1 MKGKLLLS
9 IGLAGLLLALMLG
22 LLAVG
27 KSPVARADS
36 GACDRYL
43 VNGGNDSWPDNNCS
57 DPNNPCKTV
66 QYALGWALDGE
77 TICVA
82 DRDDLVGASTY
93 YGPIVITKSVTLDG
107 AWAAHPNPLG
117 AGWMFTPTACHPENV
132 VLSGNRTA
140 RVISITNASPTIR
153 CFTITGGNASNATGD
168 AHCGG
173 GIAARDAAP
182 IIVSNI
188 ITGNYGCQGAAC
200 TGNGRGGGICMVNIL
215 PTAVISNNLIA
226 NNVADNAAIGQ
237 GGGLYLEDASPQVL
251 SNTIQ
256 GNRAGQSAGDG
267 GGIFAAL
274 KTGGP
279 LLIADN
285 YILQNVAGQADQGDG
300 GGIFVWSSTPVTIE
314 RNRIELNNA
323 LRGTASAGLYSR
335 GGGIYFDGP
344 LAVIRDN
351 RLKSNVATLLDRRG
365 LGGGMYL
372 HGLSAS
378 AVVAGNVVAYDN
390 RASYR
395 TDGRGGGIYLD
406 ECYATVMGNQVFGNM
421 AASSAPA
428 YGGGIYVNGG
438 GGVIQGNVI
447 TGNSAILFTA
457 AGEWAYGGGM
467 AVSGSMALVQD
478 NLIARNTAAWGS
490 SARGVGGGVYVW
502 AGAPRFVANRVLSN
516 TTGGESIALGF
527 GGGFALAGASPW
539 LEGNIILDNQAI
551 GAEGGTGGGVDIRS
565 CHYFTLTNNIIAR
578 NGISTTGV
586 VSASGSGIYIG
597 TSGAIIG
604 RVAHNTIVANLTG
617 DGVGVYVDARSQVLL
632 YNNIIVSQTVGIT
645 NAGAPTST
653 VTADHT
659 LFEGN
664 GLNYGAG
671 VTSTNEVSGPAG
683 LTADYHL
690 QSGSNAIGH
699 AITLTW
705 VTRDIDGDPRP
716 LGLPDVGA
724 DEYVLA
730 RIYLPLVLRNS

>member
-82 DRDDLVGASTY
+82 DRDDLAGASTY

-107 AWAAHPNPLG
+107 AWAAHPNPFG
-117 AGWMFTPTACHPENV
+117 TGWVFTPTACRPENV
-132 VLSGNRTA
+132 VLSGNGTA

-153 CFTITGGNASNATGD
+153 CFTITGGNAGGATGD
-168 AHCGG
+168 ANKGG

-182 IIVSNI
+182 IIIGNV
-188 ITGNYGCQGAAC
+188 ITGNYGCTTMAC
-200 TGNGRGGGICMVNIL
+200 TGYGRGGGIYLINA
-215 PTAVISNNLIA
+215 PATAIISNNLIA
-226 NNVADNAAIGQ
+226 NNVADDATWGQ
-237 GGGLYLEDASPQVL
+237 GGGIYLENASPQVL
-251 SNTIQ
+251 SNTIRD
-256 GNRAGQSAGDG
+256 NRAGLSAGDG
-267 GGIFAAL
+267 GGIGVIDGSP
-274 KTGGP
+274 T
-279 LLIADN
+279 IADN
-285 YILQNVAGQADQGDG
+285 EIVRNVAGQGVMGNG

-323 LRGTASAGLYSR
+323 LRGTAGAGLYSR

-351 RLKSNVATLLDRRG
+351 RVESNVATLLDRRG

-390 RASYR
+390 RASYVA
-395 TDGRGGGIYLD
+395 DGRGGGIYLD
-406 ECYATVMGNQVFGNM
+406 DCYATVANNHVFGNY
-421 AASSAPA
+421 AASRTPA
-428 YGGGIYVNGG
+428 DGGGIYVNGG

-447 TGNSAILFTA
+447 TGNSAILFTP

-467 AVSGSMALVQD
+467 VVSGSMALVQD
-478 NLIARNTAAWGS
+478 NLIARNTAAWGP

-617 DGVGVYVDARSQVLL
+617 DGVGVCVGTSSQVLL

-664 GLNYGAG
+664 GLSYGAG

>member
-9 IGLAGLLLALMLG
+9 IGLGGLLLALMLG
-22 LLAVG
+22 LLALAG
-27 KSPVARADS
+27 PPAARAAGGD
-36 GACDRYL
+36 CDRYV
-43 VNGGNDSWPDNNCS
+43 VNGGNNAEDNNCS
-57 DPNNPCKTV
+57 NPNNPCKTV
-66 QYALGWALDGE
+66 QYALGWASDGE

-82 DRDDLVGASTY
+82 DRDDLAGASTY

-153 CFTITGGNASNATGD
+153 CFTITGGNASSATGD

-300 GGIFVWSSTPVTIE
+300 GGIFVWSSAPVTIE
-314 RNRIELNNA
+314 RNWIELNNA

-344 LAVIRDN
+344 LAVIRNN
-351 RLKSNVATLLDRRG
+351 RVKSNVATLLDRRG

-390 RASYR
+390 RASYVA
-395 TDGRGGGIYLD
+395 DGRGGGIYLD
-406 ECYATVMGNQVFGNM
+406 DCYATVANNHVFGNY
-421 AASSAPA
+421 AASRTPA
-428 YGGGIYVNGG
+428 DGGGIYVNGG

-447 TGNSAILFTA
+447 TGNSAILFTP

-467 AVSGSMALVQD
+467 AVSGTVALVQD

-527 GGGFALAGASPW
+527 GGGFALMGASPW
-539 LEGNIILDNQAI
+539 LESNIILDNQAI
-551 GAEGGTGGGVDIRS
+551 GAEEGTGGGMDIRS

-597 TSGAIIG
+597 TSGAIRG
-604 RVAHNTIVANLTG
+604 QVAHNTIVANLTG
-617 DGVGVYVDARSQVLL
+617 DGVGVCVGTSSQVLL

-653 VTADHT
+653 VTATHT

-671 VTSTNEVSGPAG
+671 VTSTNQVPGPAG

-730 RIYLPLVLRNS
+730 RIYLPLVLRNY

>member
-82 DRDDLVGASTY
+82 DRDDLAGASTY

-107 AWAAHPNPLG
+107 AWAAHPNPFG
-117 AGWMFTPTACHPENV
+117 TGWVFTPTACRPENV
-132 VLSGNRTA
+132 VLSGNGTA
-140 RVISITNASPTIR
+140 RVISITNASPTIH
-153 CFTITGGNASNATGD
+153 CFTITGGNAGGATGD
-168 AHCGG
+168 ANCGG

-182 IIVSNI
+182 IIIGNI
-188 ITGNYGCQGAAC
+188 ITGNYGCKGAAC
-200 TGNGRGGGICMVNIL
+200 TDYGRGGGIYLINA
-215 PTAVISNNLIA
+215 PATAIISNNLIA
-226 NNVADNAAIGQ
+226 NNVADDATWGQ
-237 GGGLYLEDASPQVL
+237 GGGIYLENASPQVL

-256 GNRAGQSAGDG
+256 ANRAGLSAGDG
-267 GGIFAAL
+267 GGIGVIDGSP
-274 KTGGP
+274 T
-279 LLIADN
+279 IADN
-285 YILQNVAGQADQGDG
+285 EIVRNVAGQGVMGNG
-300 GGIFVWSSTPVTIE
+300 GGIFVRSSTPVTIE
-314 RNRIELNNA
+314 RNWIELNNA
-323 LRGTASAGLYSR
+323 LRGTAGADLYSR
-335 GGGIYFDGP
+335 GGGIFFDGP

-351 RLKSNVATLLDRRG
+351 RVESNVATLLDRRG

-372 HGLSAS
+372 RNLSAS
-378 AVVAGNVVAYDN
+378 ALVMGNVVANDN
-390 RASYR
+390 RASHLA
-395 TDGRGGGIYLD
+395 DGRGGGIYLD
-406 ECYATVMGNQVFGNM
+406 ECYATIADNQVFNNI
-421 AASSAPA
+421 ASSDTPG

-438 GGVIQGNVI
+438 GGLIQGNTI
-447 TGNSAILFTA
+447 TNNMAVLGAV
-457 AGEWAYGGGM
+457 GGWGWGGGM
-467 AVSGSMALVQD
+467 AISESTVLVQD
-478 NLIARNTAAWGS
+478 NLIAQNTAN
-490 SARGVGGGVYVW
+490 SAPNAGGAGGGVYVW

-516 TTGGESIALGF
+516 TTGGEGIAQGF
-527 GGGFALAGASPW
+527 GGGFKFGGGSPW

-551 GAEGGTGGGVDIRS
+551 GAESGTGGGVDISS

-578 NGISTTGV
+578 NAVSTTGSGV
-586 VSASGSGIYIG
+586 LIVGSGAN
-597 TSGAIIG
+597 SG

-617 DGVGVYVDARSQVLL
+617 DGVGVYVDARSRVLL

-645 NAGAPTST
+645 NATPSTST

-671 VTSTNEVSGPAG
+671 VTSTNEVPGPAG

-724 DEYVLA
+724 DEYVA
-730 RIYLPLVLRNS
+730 RVYLPLVLRNH